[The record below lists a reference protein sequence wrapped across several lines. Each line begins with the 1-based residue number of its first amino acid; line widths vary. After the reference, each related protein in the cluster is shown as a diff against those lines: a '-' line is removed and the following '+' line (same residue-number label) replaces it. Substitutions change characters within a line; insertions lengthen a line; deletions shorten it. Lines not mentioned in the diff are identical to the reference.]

1 MLVLTL
7 GAEEHENMIGLRDI
21 EAARRRLQG
30 VALRTPL
37 VPCPRGEQ
45 DRALYFKPESL
56 QPTGAFKLRGAYN
69 KISSLSPE
77 DRRRGVVAHSSGNH
91 AQAVAYAALA
101 LGVKATIVM
110 PLGASRVKLDATAEL
125 GAEVVLVGPGSAER
139 SRKAEELAEEH
150 GYVPVPPYDD
160 EVLIAGQGTIGAEIL
175 EDLPDVGTVLVPV
188 SGGGL
193 IGGISAAIKLARP
206 DVRVIGVEPELAAD
220 ARASLESG
228 SLVEFPADR
237 VARTVADGLRVQKL
251 GEAPFEHIR
260 TFVDDILAV
269 TEREILEAM
278 RRLVLRVR
286 LVAEPSGAVT
296 FAAYLF
302 HREELPTSRLTVAVI
317 SGGNVEVGLLA
328 EVLSTSYGRGSRSA
342 RRGLDRITD
351 VESTERVVDQ
361 VASEDGPK
369 LGLSVSRERT
379 QRLVAAGACSL
390 VDRGYCAARTR
401 LCHSEWYAPY
411 PEPAPAVFGVGH
423 AASDDEVGPEAVHG
437 QRVF

>member
-1 MLVLTL
+1 MLENLLVLTL
-7 GAEEHENMIGLRDI
+7 GAEEQENMIGPRDI

-37 VPCPRGEQ
+37 VPCPRSEQ
-45 DRALYFKPESL
+45 GRALYFKPESL

-69 KISSLSPE
+69 KISSLVPE
-77 DRRRGVVAHSSGNH
+77 DRRRGIVAHSSGNH

-110 PLGASRVKLDATAEL
+110 PRGASLVKLDATAEL

-139 SRKAEELAEEH
+139 SRKAEELAEEQ

-160 EVLIAGQGTIGAEIL
+160 EVLMAGQGTIGAEIL
-175 EDLPDVGTVLVPV
+175 EDLPDVETVLVPV

-206 DVRVIGVEPELAAD
+206 EVRVIGVEPELAAD
-220 ARASLESG
+220 ARASG
-228 SLVEFPADR
+228 RLVEFPADQ

-251 GEAPFEHIR
+251 GETPFEHIR
-260 TFVDDILAV
+260 AFVDDIVAV
-269 TEREILEAM
+269 SEEEILEAM

-317 SGGNVEVGLLA
+317 SGGNVEPGLLA
-328 EVLSTSYGRGSRSA
+328 EVLSTS
-342 RRGLDRITD
+342 
-351 VESTERVVDQ
+351 
-361 VASEDGPK
+361 
-369 LGLSVSRERT
+369 
-379 QRLVAAGACSL
+379 
-390 VDRGYCAARTR
+390 
-401 LCHSEWYAPY
+401 
-411 PEPAPAVFGVGH
+411 
-423 AASDDEVGPEAVHG
+423 
-437 QRVF
+437 